1 MKFRAVSDT
10 QAVQDRPGII
20 KAPVQAFGDCINRMR
35 EWAQKAADQTGTVV
49 HIYKLNE
56 ELAETV
62 EPEALVAARKTG
74 GWKEQ

>member
-10 QAVQDRPGII
+10 QAVQDQPGTI

-35 EWAQKAADQTGTVV
+35 EWAQKAADQTGMSVR
-49 HIYKLNE
+49 IYKLNE

-62 EPEALVAARKTG
+62 EPARGNKP
-74 GWKEQ
+74 